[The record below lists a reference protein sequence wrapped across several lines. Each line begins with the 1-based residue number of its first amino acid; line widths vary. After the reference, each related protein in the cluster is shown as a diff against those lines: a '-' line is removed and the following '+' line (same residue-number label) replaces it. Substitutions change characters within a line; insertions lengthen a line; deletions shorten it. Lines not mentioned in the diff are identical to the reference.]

1 MSPYGNDS
9 DLWKEWS
16 WLINKYKV
24 RNTESY
30 GKNYLKPIFFSTD
43 TDTVLLDEKYFM
55 DLIFETNELDP
66 HFKLGAMDTWNY
78 MEIITNSIKYMEKD
92 ALTIKNVED
101 HLLLNEPSEIL
112 QYGDEALKCT
122 KMNIQK
128 IVQFLNE
135 HLTQTYVFQPACLGE
150 FCGWA
155 VFLVGVSDN
164 ANVIGASIFFSL

>member
-43 TDTVLLDEKYFM
+43 TDTVSLDEKCFM
-55 DLIFETNELDP
+55 DLIYETTELDP
-66 HFKLGAMDTWNY
+66 LFHLRAMDTWNH
-78 MEIITNSIKYMEKD
+78 MKIKAKCIKYMTKD
-92 ALTIKNVED
+92 ALTVKNVED

-135 HLTQTYVFQPACLGE
+135 HLTQTYVILSALGDYDRV
-150 FCGWA
+150 

-164 ANVIGASIFFSL
+164 ANVIGASIFFTW